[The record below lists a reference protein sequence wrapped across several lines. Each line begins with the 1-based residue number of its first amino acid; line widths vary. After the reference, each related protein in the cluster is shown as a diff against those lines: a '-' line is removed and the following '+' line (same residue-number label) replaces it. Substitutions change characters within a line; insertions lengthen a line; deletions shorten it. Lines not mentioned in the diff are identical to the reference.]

1 MKKKD
6 PSQKV
11 SVNQVQERLLKEEK
25 SHLVIY
31 LEIW

>member
-11 SVNQVQERLLKEEK
+11 SVNQVQERLLKEENLIL
-25 SHLVIY
+25 SST
-31 LEIW
+31 